1 MTYFMKIM
9 LDEGAYCPERAHDAD
24 AGLDLRTPIA
34 FCVPAHG
41 SYSVNTGVHI
51 ELPPLT
57 AGIIE
62 AKSGLNVNFNIIT
75 TGVIDVGYTGSITVK
90 LYNLGD
96 TDVVFSAGQKIA
108 QLVIYPI
115 FKPAIE
121 VVDKL
126 ADTERGNNGFGSTGA

>member
-1 MTYFMKIM
+1 MKIM
-9 LDEGAYCPERAHDAD
+9 LDEGAYLPERAHDDD

-34 FCVPAHG
+34 FSVPAHG
-41 SYSVNTGVHI
+41 SYSIDTGVHI
-51 ELPPLT
+51 ELPKLT

-62 AKSGLNVNFNIIT
+62 AKSGLNVKHNIIT
-75 TGVIDVGYTGSITVK
+75 FGVIDSGYVGSIVVK

-115 FKPAIE
+115 INPNLE
-121 VVDKL
+121 VVGSL
-126 ADTERGNNGFGSTGA
+126 TNTERGNNGFGSTGA

>member
-1 MTYFMKIM
+1 MKIM
-9 LDEGAYCPERAHDAD
+9 LDEGAYLPERAHDDD

-34 FCVPAHG
+34 VSVPAHG
-41 SYSVNTGVHI
+41 SYSIDTGVHI
-51 ELPPLT
+51 ELPKLT

-62 AKSGLNVNFNIIT
+62 AKSGLNVKHNIIT
-75 TGVIDVGYTGSITVK
+75 FGVIDSGYVGSIVGK

-115 FKPAIE
+115 INPNLE
-121 VVDKL
+121 VVGSL
-126 ADTERGNNGFGSTGA
+126 TNTERGNNGFGSTGA

>member
-1 MTYFMKIM
+1 MKIM
-9 LDEGAYCPERAHDAD
+9 LDEGAYLPERAHDDD

-34 FCVPAHG
+34 FSVPAHG
-41 SYSVNTGVHI
+41 SYSIDTGVHI
-51 ELPPLT
+51 ELPKLT

-62 AKSGLNVNFNIIT
+62 AKSGLNVKHNIIT
-75 TGVIDVGYTGSITVK
+75 FGVIDSGYVGSIVVK

-115 FKPAIE
+115 INPNLE
-121 VVDKL
+121 VVGSL
-126 ADTERGNNGFGSTGA
+126 TNTVRGNNGFGSTGA